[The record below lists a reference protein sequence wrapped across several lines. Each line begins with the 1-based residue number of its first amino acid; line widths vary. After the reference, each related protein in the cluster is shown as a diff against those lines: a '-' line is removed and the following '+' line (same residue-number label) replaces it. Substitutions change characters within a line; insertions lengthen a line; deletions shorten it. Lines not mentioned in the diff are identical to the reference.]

1 MQHTIEAMNTPP
13 VGPPVTLLERIRTK
27 ITSGELEPG
36 NPLSEVSLAQEFDV
50 SRTPIREV
58 LKQLQLEGLIEIR
71 PKVGTFIREPTRR
84 EIVELF
90 QLKEVLE
97 GLAAAL
103 MARRG
108 SCPEL
113 DQLEAIVSASEV
125 SSNAGDTDTYAA
137 QVQDFHQTLV
147 NGADNTKLVEQYERL
162 MNQLAYFR
170 LVRRTLEHP
179 GRAVTSSAEHRHIL
193 TVIKD
198 KDPFEAETAMRAH
211 VFASTQELLVPR
223 TRTTLSLEREEPA
236 DGGGDED

>member
-1 MQHTIEAMNTPP
+1 MQHSIVGMPSTPDSSAP
-13 VGPPVTLLERIRTK
+13 TLLERLRAK

-36 NPLSEVSLAQEFDV
+36 NPLSEVSLAQEFEV

-71 PKVGTFIREPTRR
+71 PKVGTFIREPSRR

-108 SCPEL
+108 PCAEL
-113 DQLEAIVSASEV
+113 DQLEEIVSASEV
-125 SSNAGDTDTYAA
+125 SLTAGDTKTYAS
-137 QVQDFHQTLV
+137 QVRDFHQTLV
-147 NGADNTKLVEQYERL
+147 NGADNTKLVEQYGRL

-170 LVRRTLEHP
+170 LIRQTLQHP
-179 GRAVTSSAEHRHIL
+179 GRATSSSAEHRRVL
-193 TVIKD
+193 TAIKN
-198 KDPFEAETAMRAH
+198 KDPFEAETAMRSH
-211 VFASTQELLVPR
+211 VFASTQELLIPR
-223 TRTTLSLEREEPA
+223 TRTTLSLEREERSS
-236 DGGGDED
+236 